1 MKYKTFPLPFNFN
14 SLNILIQFR
23 HFYSTG
29 NPKRASKKPTNCSSI
44 LRTSLQNLLSKIEL
58 RKCHYVFC
66 IKSNDKKLSKTFE
79 ISIVQHQIRYMRY
92 VYMSG
97 ILLFDLFIKHSLHSS
112 LMPVVSL
119 WRNGFYFNFSH
130 IKFLNRYKILSP
142 YTWPH
147 FNSNSVVESIAQI
160 IRSVPLP
167 AAEFGIGLTKVFIR
181 SPRTLYELNEF
192 RNLRLNSLATLI
204 QKTFRRYSQR
214 IHYQK
219 MKRSQMIISS
229 AWRTW
234 RVGF

>member
-1 MKYKTFPLPFNFN
+1 MKLFALDINQNAFLPIF
-14 SLNILIQFR
+14 
-23 HFYSTG
+23 
-29 NPKRASKKPTNCSSI
+29 SSV
-44 LRTSLQNLLSKIEL
+44 N
-58 RKCHYVFC
+58 
-66 IKSNDKKLSKTFE
+66 
-79 ISIVQHQIRYMRY
+79 
-92 VYMSG
+92 
-97 ILLFDLFIKHSLHSS
+97 S

-204 QKTFRRYSQR
+204 QTTFRCYSQR
-214 IHYQK
+214 SHFQK
-219 MKRSQMIISS
+219 MRRSQIMISS

-234 RVGF
+234 RVSFPKFNFCLVFSACKVSVAR

>member
-1 MKYKTFPLPFNFN
+1 
-14 SLNILIQFR
+14 
-23 HFYSTG
+23 
-29 NPKRASKKPTNCSSI
+29 
-44 LRTSLQNLLSKIEL
+44 
-58 RKCHYVFC
+58 
-66 IKSNDKKLSKTFE
+66 
-79 ISIVQHQIRYMRY
+79 
-92 VYMSG
+92 
-97 ILLFDLFIKHSLHSS
+97 
-112 LMPVVSL
+112 MPVVSL

-130 IKFLNRYKILSP
+130 MKFLNRYKILSP

-147 FNSNSVVESIAQI
+147 PNANSVVESIAQI

-214 IHYQK
+214 IHFTK

-234 RVGF
+234 RVSRHFITLSSFALTFLHVTCFVMFA

>member
-1 MKYKTFPLPFNFN
+1 
-14 SLNILIQFR
+14 
-23 HFYSTG
+23 
-29 NPKRASKKPTNCSSI
+29 
-44 LRTSLQNLLSKIEL
+44 
-58 RKCHYVFC
+58 
-66 IKSNDKKLSKTFE
+66 
-79 ISIVQHQIRYMRY
+79 
-92 VYMSG
+92 
-97 ILLFDLFIKHSLHSS
+97 
-112 LMPVVSL
+112 MPVVSL

-160 IRSVPLP
+160 VRSVPLP

-204 QKTFRRYSQR
+204 QKTFRCYSQR
-214 IHYQK
+214 SLFRR
-219 MKRSQMIISS
+219 MKRSQMMISS

-234 RVGF
+234 RVSSLHHTVSSLWFYFLSDVMHVLHIYLLCSVARFYNFLKECRYGIPFSGRKHLWGLYRVVIILLFFLLFYCLARLT

>member
-1 MKYKTFPLPFNFN
+1 
-14 SLNILIQFR
+14 
-23 HFYSTG
+23 
-29 NPKRASKKPTNCSSI
+29 
-44 LRTSLQNLLSKIEL
+44 
-58 RKCHYVFC
+58 
-66 IKSNDKKLSKTFE
+66 
-79 ISIVQHQIRYMRY
+79 
-92 VYMSG
+92 
-97 ILLFDLFIKHSLHSS
+97 
-112 LMPVVSL
+112 MPVVSL

-147 FNSNSVVESIAQI
+147 FNSNSMVESIAQI

-204 QKTFRRYSQR
+204 QKTFRCYSQR
-214 IHYQK
+214 RHYLR
-219 MKRSQMIISS
+219 MKRSQTMISS

-234 RVGF
+234 RVSLVSSIACFKP

>member
-1 MKYKTFPLPFNFN
+1 
-14 SLNILIQFR
+14 
-23 HFYSTG
+23 
-29 NPKRASKKPTNCSSI
+29 
-44 LRTSLQNLLSKIEL
+44 
-58 RKCHYVFC
+58 
-66 IKSNDKKLSKTFE
+66 
-79 ISIVQHQIRYMRY
+79 
-92 VYMSG
+92 
-97 ILLFDLFIKHSLHSS
+97 
-112 LMPVVSL
+112 MPVVSL

-204 QKTFRRYSQR
+204 QKTFRCYSQHR
-214 IHYQK
+214 HFLR
-219 MKRSQMIISS
+219 MKRSQIMISS

-234 RVGF
+234 RVSCRLFITLS

>member
-1 MKYKTFPLPFNFN
+1 MRIDKIFSF
-14 SLNILIQFR
+14 
-23 HFYSTG
+23 
-29 NPKRASKKPTNCSSI
+29 SI
-44 LRTSLQNLLSKIEL
+44 SRLSPPA
-58 RKCHYVFC
+58 R
-66 IKSNDKKLSKTFE
+66 
-79 ISIVQHQIRYMRY
+79 
-92 VYMSG
+92 
-97 ILLFDLFIKHSLHSS
+97 S

-160 IRSVPLP
+160 VRSVPLP
-167 AAEFGIGLTKVFIR
+167 SAEFAIGTTKVFIR

-204 QKTFRRYSQR
+204 QKTFRCYSQR
-214 IHYQK
+214 AYFVR
-219 MKRSQMIISS
+219 MRRSQMMISS

-234 RVGF
+234 RVS

>member
-1 MKYKTFPLPFNFN
+1 MC
-14 SLNILIQFR
+14 SALNPTINVCQRLLRYRLCSIKWDIWGEFENNNWR
-23 HFYSTG
+23 EKIDKIDLWTHEFY
-29 NPKRASKKPTNCSSI
+29 A
-44 LRTSLQNLLSKIEL
+44 
-58 RKCHYVFC
+58 
-66 IKSNDKKLSKTFE
+66 
-79 ISIVQHQIRYMRY
+79 
-92 VYMSG
+92 
-97 ILLFDLFIKHSLHSS
+97 LFS

-130 IKFLNRYKILSP
+130 MKFLNRYKILSP

-204 QKTFRRYSQR
+204 QKTFRCYSQKR
-214 IHYQK
+214 HYQR
-219 MKRSQMIISS
+219 MRSSQVLLAS

-234 RVGF
+234 RVSFSISFTVNENEMNAKDFPSILHGF

>member
-1 MKYKTFPLPFNFN
+1 MFFSVN
-14 SLNILIQFR
+14 
-23 HFYSTG
+23 
-29 NPKRASKKPTNCSSI
+29 
-44 LRTSLQNLLSKIEL
+44 
-58 RKCHYVFC
+58 
-66 IKSNDKKLSKTFE
+66 
-79 ISIVQHQIRYMRY
+79 
-92 VYMSG
+92 
-97 ILLFDLFIKHSLHSS
+97 S

-204 QKTFRRYSQR
+204 QTTFRCYSQR
-214 IHYQK
+214 SHFQK
-219 MKRSQMIISS
+219 MRRSQIMISS

-234 RVGF
+234 RVSFKFNFCLVFLHAKFLLHDKFYNFKECRYGIPFSGRKHLWGLYRVVIIFSLFLINRILIKTSEPF